1 MTASLGRGFLVVSKD
16 IALFAL
22 AHDPCC
28 DLEAAVTGAQKQ
40 PQLLIRGTGG
50 YLGDGSAKN
59 ISSDEPLIV
68 TGTATADR
76 LAVIR
81 VLPPDNL
88 ANRKRTRLCFDLTSN
103 QLLVPFQI
111 ALNSHTGRRSIKTI
125 RQRKITVQGLG
136 SIRFTNH
143 YYETRAPDSRGPTT
157 CRKLV
162 GEARIDIPA
171 IDILNNEQFIRDA
184 IEPLILL
191 AALAARQATVIPS
204 WSATDKQHHVSCY
217 AGNIFRPSYRSNSS
231 HHDLLIDESEF
242 NQFVIAGLG
251 TFGLLDPYNK
261 EIVKRTIYKV
271 LPDPDKTIETRFLSL
286 FSALES
292 LVLVFRRHNDLEFTI
307 SDPLLWKELAGD
319 FKSFVK
325 QHRVW
330 SSCENAKLLLATL
343 PALRRIPLKYAFAAY
358 CKHYQLDM
366 SDLWP
371 TFGDGVV
378 SLSTIRNKLMHND
391 AYPRFALDAL
401 IRAKSNLEVTVERM
415 LLVALGWPIDS
426 TKVRPISLKS
436 LGWKANA
443 SIDQDMRT
451 LATAISNNTF
461 ENSDD
466 HPIA

>member
-1 MTASLGRGFLVVSKD
+1 M
-16 IALFAL
+16 
-22 AHDPCC
+22 
-28 DLEAAVTGAQKQ
+28 GAKER
-40 PQLLIRGTGG
+40 PQLSIRGTGV
-50 YLGDGSAKN
+50 YLHDVTAKN
-59 ISSDEPLIV
+59 IALDGP
-68 TGTATADR
+68 TKFTATATATADR

-81 VLPPDNL
+81 MLPPENI
-88 ANRKRTRLCFDLTSN
+88 AGRKRTRLRFDLTFN
-103 QLLVPFQI
+103 QLLAPFQI
-111 ALNSHTGRRSIKTI
+111 VLNSHTGRRSIKTI
-125 RQRKITVQGLG
+125 QRRKITVPGLG
-136 SIRFTNH
+136 LIRFTNY
-143 YYETRAPDSRGPTT
+143 YYETSAPGSRGVTT
-157 CRKLV
+157 CRRLI
-162 GEARIDIPA
+162 GEGGIDIPA
-171 IDILNNEQFIRDA
+171 MDVLDNEQSIRDA
-184 IEPLILL
+184 IEPLTLL
-191 AALAARQATVIPS
+191 VALAARQATVIPS

-391 AYPRFALDAL
+391 AYPRVALDAL

-415 LLVALGWPIDS
+415 LVVALGWPIEN

-451 LATAISNNTF
+451 LATAISNNVF
-461 ENSDD
+461 EHSDD
-466 HPIA
+466 RPIA